1 MKLSSPKFK
10 AFTVSAGLTFWFV
23 TITTF
28 LDVLSIGSFLIFVGI
43 VFPIFQILAKKV
55 SNILD
60 YFAIFNTKIFLGL
73 LFIFVIS
80 LYGILFKVLR
90 IDLLRTKKQEKS
102 YWLEI
107 EQLKESRIFKQY

>member
-1 MKLSSPKFK
+1 MFSFEIFAVFVGVIIIITQIFAMKLAK
-10 AFTVSAGLTFWFV
+10 V
-23 TITTF
+23 
-28 LDVLSIGSFLIFVGI
+28 LDV
-43 VFPIFQILAKKV
+43 
-55 SNILD
+55 
-60 YFAIFNTKIFLGL
+60 FAIFNTKIFLGL

>member
-1 MKLSSPKFK
+1 MYNL
-10 AFTVSAGLTFWFV
+10 
-23 TITTF
+23 
-28 LDVLSIGSFLIFVGI
+28 GI
-43 VFPIFQILAKKV
+43 SCF
-55 SNILD
+55 
-60 YFAIFNTKIFLGL
+60 
-73 LFIFVIS
+73 FVIS

>member
-1 MKLSSPKFK
+1 MKLAK
-10 AFTVSAGLTFWFV
+10 V
-23 TITTF
+23 
-28 LDVLSIGSFLIFVGI
+28 LDV
-43 VFPIFQILAKKV
+43 
-55 SNILD
+55 
-60 YFAIFNTKIFLGL
+60 FAIFNTKIFLGL

>member
-1 MKLSSPKFK
+1 LELSSPRFK
-10 AFTVSAGLTFWFV
+10 GLAVSAGLSFWFFIIV
-23 TITTF
+23 SSLGMFSFEIFAVFVGVIIIITQIF
-28 LDVLSIGSFLIFVGI
+28 AMKLAKVLDV
-43 VFPIFQILAKKV
+43 
-55 SNILD
+55 
-60 YFAIFNTKIFLGL
+60 FAIFNTKIFLGL